1 MKKILSV
8 VFGCI
13 CALISL
19 AENAD
24 FVACA
29 GRIIPAER
37 VQKLAAPSPT
47 GAQAVIKQ
55 MNVKAGDVINKGDIV
70 AVIAGEDTALA
81 SVNSARAALQTAMST
96 RDVRV
101 MQQKNMQADIEGE
114 IQQIKNVLLEKDP
127 PRRERE
133 ELEYQQTSLMRKLAH
148 IRVLTPLI
156 EKNEDNIVAQAKTAL
171 DEAIRVLNSYYV
183 KAPISGRVLEMHVK
197 QGEAVSME
205 GICEIA
211 NIAEIFVEAE
221 VYVAD
226 IAKVKVGQ
234 KAQITSDALVGKIY
248 DGSVV
253 SISRTV
259 KSNKFF
265 SSDPSDFSN
274 LRVVRVKI
282 KLNNPDA
289 FKTLIGSQVNVRIF
303 TK

>member
-8 VFGCI
+8 VFVCT
-13 CALISL
+13 CALISF

-37 VQKLAAPSPT
+37 VQKLAVASPT
-47 GAQAVIKQ
+47 GAQAVIKK
-55 MNVKAGDVINKGDIV
+55 MNVKAGDTVKAGDIV
-70 AVIAGEDTALA
+70 AVVAGEDTALA
-81 SVNSARAALQTAMST
+81 AVNRAKAALQTAMST

-101 MQQKNMQADIEGE
+101 LEQKNAQADVEGE

-133 ELEYQQTSLMRKLAH
+133 ELEYQQTSLMRKLSHLRA
-148 IRVLTPLI
+148 LTPLI
-156 EKNEDNIVAQAKTAL
+156 EKNENNIVAQATTAL
-171 DEAIRVLNSYYV
+171 EEATRILNSYYV
-183 KAPISGRVLEMHVK
+183 KSPISGRVLETHVK
-197 QGEAVSME
+197 AGEAVSME

-211 NIAEIFVEAE
+211 NVAEIFVEAE

-234 KAQITSDALVGKIY
+234 KAQITSDALVGKTY
-248 DGSVV
+248 EGSVV
-253 SISRTV
+253 SISTTV

-282 KLNNPDA
+282 KLNTPDA
-289 FKTLIGSQVNVRIF
+289 FKSLIGSQVNVRIF

>member
-171 DEAIRVLNSYYV
+171 DEAVRVLNSYYV
-183 KAPISGRVLEMHVK
+183 KAPISGRILEMHVK

>member
-1 MKKILSV
+1 
-8 VFGCI
+8 
-13 CALISL
+13 
-19 AENAD
+19 
-24 FVACA
+24 
-29 GRIIPAER
+29 
-37 VQKLAAPSPT
+37 
-47 GAQAVIKQ
+47 
-55 MNVKAGDVINKGDIV
+55 
-70 AVIAGEDTALA
+70 
-81 SVNSARAALQTAMST
+81 
-96 RDVRV
+96 
-101 MQQKNMQADIEGE
+101 
-114 IQQIKNVLLEKDP
+114 
-127 PRRERE
+127 
-133 ELEYQQTSLMRKLAH
+133 
-148 IRVLTPLI
+148 
-156 EKNEDNIVAQAKTAL
+156 
-171 DEAIRVLNSYYV
+171 
-183 KAPISGRVLEMHVK
+183 MHVK